1 MSASKTN
8 IFITGATGYIGGSVF
23 QRLVQHPNAANFN
36 LTALVRSPEKA
47 KFVREN
53 FPVNV
58 VEGSNADLDK
68 LTDLSERADV
78 VLNIADSDDLAAA
91 NAIMQ
96 GLKRRHEKTGVKPTL
111 IHTSGTG
118 FLVDDARGMFSTDKI
133 YHDSKPEEIE
143 NGVPDSALH
152 RNVDLAVIDADRKG
166 WLRGLIISPPTIF
179 GMGSGPLFDSGLVN
193 KHSLQIP
200 LLIKISLARGRGAG
214 VVGEGKSIWNHVHID
229 DVADS
234 YIVLLDA
241 VLKNPDT
248 IPHGREGIY
257 LLENGEH
264 TWIDVSKAVG
274 KAFVQLGL
282 AKSAKP
288 VPFTEAELQKYIGS
302 SFMGYL
308 ALGSNARGRAEQ
320 IRTLGWKPK
329 YTTADLFAN
338 IKPEVQAHAPAKKPF
353 VQRVAV
359 KFQQIFH

>member
-1 MSASKTN
+1 MSSSKTN

-23 QRLVQHPNAANFN
+23 QRLIQHPIAANFN
-36 LTALVRSPEKA
+36 ITALIRSPEKA

-53 FPVNV
+53 FPMNV

-68 LTDLSERADV
+68 LTDLSERADII
-78 VLNIADSDDLAAA
+78 LNIADSDDLAAA

-96 GLKRRHEKTGVKPTL
+96 GLKQRHEKTRVKPTL

-118 FLVDDARGMFSTDKI
+118 FLVDDARGMFATDKI
-133 YHDSKPEEIE
+133 YHGSKPEEIE
-143 NGVPDSALH
+143 NGIPDNALH

-179 GMGSGPLFDSGLVN
+179 GIGSGPLYDSGLVN

-229 DVADS
+229 DVANS

-241 VLKNPDT
+241 VLKNLMRS
-248 IPHGREGIY
+248 HMQGRRQG
-257 LLENGEH
+257 GP
-264 TWIDVSKAVG
+264 G

-282 AKSAKP
+282 AKSAKL
-288 VPFTEAELQKYIGS
+288 VPFTEPEAELQKYIGS
-302 SFMGYL
+302 LFMGYL
-308 ALGSNARGRAEQ
+308 ALGSNARGWAEQ
-320 IRTLGWKPK
+320 IHALGWKPK
-329 YTTADLFAN
+329 YTTTDLFVN
-338 IKPEVQAHAPAKKPF
+338 IKPEVQAHVPAKKPLIR
-353 VQRVAV
+353 RVAL

>member
-1 MSASKTN
+1 MCLPTSSAMSATKTN

-23 QRLVQHPNAANFN
+23 QRLVTHPNAANFDITT
-36 LTALVRSPEKA
+36 LIRSPEKA
-47 KFVREN
+47 KFVKEK
-53 FPVNV
+53 FGVNV

-68 LTDLSERADV
+68 LTQLAEQADI
-78 VLNIADSDDLAAA
+78 VLNVADSDDLAAA
-91 NAIMQ
+91 NALIQ
-96 GLKRRHEKTGVKPTL
+96 GLKNRHDKTGVKPTL

-118 FLVDDARGMFSTDKI
+118 FLVDDARGMFATDKI

-166 WLRGLIISPPTIF
+166 WVRGLIISPPTIF

-200 LLIKISLARGRGAG
+200 LLIKTSLARGKGAG

-241 VLKNPDT
+241 VLKDADAV
-248 IPHGREGIY
+248 PHGREGIY
-257 LLENGEH
+257 LLEAGEH
-264 TWIDVSKAVG
+264 TWYDVSKAVG
-274 KAFVQLGL
+274 KAFVELGL
-282 AKSAKP
+282 AKSDEP
-288 VPFTEAELQKYIGS
+288 VPFTEEDLQTYIGS
-302 SFMGYL
+302 TFMGYL

-320 IRTLGWKPK
+320 IRALGWKPK
-329 YTTADLFAN
+329 YTTSDLYAL
-338 IKPEVQAHAPAKKPF
+338 IKPEVEVHA
-353 VQRVAV
+353 RAV
-359 KFQQIFH
+359 KAVA